1 MRPDRSTRVF
11 AALTAAFIWSVGLTP
26 VFAHH
31 SFGLFDMTK
40 SLEIEGTVI
49 KMEWSNPHC
58 WLFIMTTSAQG
69 GVPFGFEMTSVG
81 EMSRRGWT
89 KTGLKP
95 GDKIKVTYHP
105 VRDGRSA
112 GYMVAVMTEDGRYIG
127 RPPEGQ
133 NGQSAPQ
140 NPADPGT

>member
-1 MRPDRSTRVF
+1 MRPVRHRVF
-11 AALTAAFIWSVGLTP
+11 AGLTAALICSAGATP

-58 WLFIMTTSAQG
+58 WLFIMTASPQG

-81 EMSRRGWT
+81 EMSTQRLDQDRPEARRQDKSDVPPRPRRQVRGLHGRRHDRGWP
-89 KTGLKP
+89 L
-95 GDKIKVTYHP
+95 Y
-105 VRDGRSA
+105 
-112 GYMVAVMTEDGRYIG
+112 
-127 RPPEGQ
+127 RPPARGAERPGH
-133 NGQSAPQ
+133 
-140 NPADPGT
+140 PAETR

>member
-1 MRPDRSTRVF
+1 MRRVQSARVF
-11 AALTAAFIWSVGLTP
+11 AALTAALIWSVCTAP

-31 SFGLFDMTK
+31 SFGIFDMTK

-58 WLFIMTTSAQG
+58 WLFIMTATAQG

-112 GYMVAVMTEDGRYIG
+112 GYMVAVMNADGRYIG
-127 RPPEGQ
+127 RPPDGQ
-133 NGQSAPQ
+133 NGQGVPRK
-140 NPADPGT
+140 PADPGT

>member
-1 MRPDRSTRVF
+1 MRPLHSTGIF
-11 AALTAAFIWSVGLTP
+11 GGLTAALFWSVAIAP

-49 KMEWSNPHC
+49 KLEWSNPHC
-58 WLFIMTTSAQG
+58 WLFIMAASPQG

-81 EMSRRGWT
+81 EMSRRGWS
-89 KTGLKP
+89 KTGLRP

-112 GYMVAVMTEDGRYIG
+112 GYMVSVMTSDGRYIG
-127 RPPEGQ
+127 RRPD
-133 NGQSAPQ
+133 GQSGQGVTPK
-140 NPADPGT
+140 PADPGG